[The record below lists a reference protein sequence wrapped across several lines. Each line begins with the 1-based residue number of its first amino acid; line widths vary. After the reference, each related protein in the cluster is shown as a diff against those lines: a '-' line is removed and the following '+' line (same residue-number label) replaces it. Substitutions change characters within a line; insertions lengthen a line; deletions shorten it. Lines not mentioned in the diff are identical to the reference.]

1 MGSGADVQHFTFA
14 VAMSP
19 QEGSGFAMKRHLYK
33 GFTIVELLV
42 VISIIAL
49 LIGIL
54 LPAIGKARDKAR
66 TTTSLS
72 NLRQLAVAH
81 NAYAGDWEDS
91 QLSLARYNIS
101 AYGDMDVYNQEIGF
115 TGNLTTGHP
124 PLLAGWANGGLWAY
138 WPAIPDYYWAVE
150 PIGFPGQEGADGFG
164 WFRLPNVAQ
173 FNQYVNGRWYDK
185 IFYAPKDPNFTAVE
199 DCMDQPGDFAPFP
212 EACNSPQTGPIWT
225 TYCLSPA
232 ALFSPDVFAY
242 NEQTQKYYT
251 GPWDLPGGH
260 RTPSMSSIRYP
271 TLKTHMLE
279 HPWLQNVRRICNP
292 AFQSFGSDPCEPF
305 YFNHGFESTPATL
318 FYDGHVRLF
327 GTQEALNANR
337 RHRGQTVND
346 LNGSFGLWSVDTPFG
361 GGYLPSDSGGYFMDF
376 AYDFTAT
383 SYHILTIDGA
393 LGRDTLGSAQ

>member
-1 MGSGADVQHFTFA
+1 
-14 VAMSP
+14 
-19 QEGSGFAMKRHLYK
+19 MKRHVYK

-66 TTTSLS
+66 TTTSVS

-81 NAYAGDWEDS
+81 NAYAGDWEDA
-91 QLSLARYNIS
+91 QLSLTRYNIS
-101 AYGDMDVYNQEIGF
+101 AYGSVDNYGVEIGMIP
-115 TGNLTTGHP
+115 GDHRTGHP
-124 PLLAGWANGGLWAY
+124 PHIAGWGFDPDLGEPRLFRY
-138 WPAIPDYYWAVE
+138 WPNRPGYQWCVE
-150 PIGFPGQEGADGFG
+150 PIGFPGIPLVAEGFG
-164 WFRLPNVAQ
+164 WFRYPNVKQ
-173 FNQYVNGRWYDK
+173 LSFYVNSRWYDP
-185 IFYAPKDPNFTAVE
+185 IFYAPKDPSRSAIE
-199 DCMDQPGDFAPFP
+199 PCMDDPGEFAGI
-212 EACNSPQTGPIWT
+212 CNPPTWP

-232 ALFSPDVFAY
+232 ALFSPDVLAY
-242 NEQTQKYYT
+242 NQVDQKYYT
-251 GPWDLPGGH
+251 DPWDIPGGH
-260 RTPSMSSIRYP
+260 RTPTMGSIRYP

-279 HPWLQNVRRICNP
+279 HPWLQNVRRVCNS
-292 AFQSFGSDPCEPF
+292 AFSAGGPFFESCEPY

-337 RHRGQTVND
+337 RHLGQTVND
-346 LNGSFGLWSVDTPFG
+346 LNGSFGLWSIDTPFG
-361 GGYLPSDSGGYFMDF
+361 GGYLPNATGGYFMDF

>member
-1 MGSGADVQHFTFA
+1 
-14 VAMSP
+14 
-19 QEGSGFAMKRHLYK
+19 MKRHLYK

-66 TTTSLS
+66 TTASVS

-91 QLSLARYNIS
+91 QLSLCRYNVS
-101 AYGDMDVYNQEIGF
+101 AYGDMLGYNVAIGNSSESF
-115 TGNLTTGHP
+115 IKGHP
-124 PLLAGWANGGLWAY
+124 PLIAGWGSDTGGNGLWAY
-138 WPAIPDYYWAVE
+138 WPGASGHYWAVE
-150 PIGFPGQEGADGFG
+150 PIGFPGGTNGQPGFG
-164 WFRLPNVAQ
+164 WFRLPNVGQ

-185 IFYAPKDPNFTAVE
+185 IFYAPKDPFFTALE
-199 DCMDQPGDFAPFP
+199 PCLDHPSDFAPIVGV
-212 EACNSPQTGPIWT
+212 CNPPIWT

-232 ALFSPDVFAY
+232 ALFSPDVLAY
-242 NEQTQKYYT
+242 NEQTNEYWT
-251 GPWDLPGGH
+251 DPWDLPGGH
-260 RTPSMSSIRYP
+260 RTPTMGSIRYP

-279 HPWLQNVRRICNP
+279 HPWLQNVRRVCNP
-292 AFQSFGSDPCEPF
+292 AFTSPWGEQCEP
-305 YFNHGFESTPATL
+305 YWFNGGFESTPATL

-337 RHRGQTVND
+337 RHLGQTEDD
-346 LNGSFGLWSVDTPFG
+346 LNGPFGLWSIDTSFG
-361 GGYLPSDSGGYFMDF
+361 GGYEPGNGGGYFMDF
-376 AYDFTAT
+376 AYDFTST
-383 SYHILTIDGA
+383 SYHILTIDGS

>member
-1 MGSGADVQHFTFA
+1 
-14 VAMSP
+14 
-19 QEGSGFAMKRHLYK
+19 MKRHVYK

-66 TTTSLS
+66 VTTSVS

-81 NAYAGDWEDS
+81 NAYAGDWEDA
-91 QLSLARYNIS
+91 QMSLARYNIS
-101 AYGDMDVYNQEIGF
+101 AYGSWDAYNEAIGYL
-115 TGNLTTGHP
+115 GGDEDRITGHP
-124 PLLAGWANGGLWAY
+124 PQVAGWGIHLETGEHRPYSY
-138 WPAIPDYYWAVE
+138 WPSSAGHHWAVE
-150 PIGFPGQEGADGFG
+150 PIGFPGGMGVPGFG
-164 WFRLPNVAQ
+164 WFRYPNVKTLST
-173 FNQYVNGRWYDK
+173 YVNSRYYDK
-185 IFYAPKDPNFTAVE
+185 IFYAPKDPAWQTLQMCFDNPNEFANI
-199 DCMDQPGDFAPFP
+199 QP
-212 EACNSPQTGPIWT
+212 ECNPPIWT

-232 ALFSPDVFAY
+232 ALFSPDVLRY
-242 NEQTQKYYT
+242 NQVTQKYYT
-251 GPWDLPGGH
+251 DPWDLPGGH
-260 RTPSMSSIRYP
+260 RTPTMGSIRYP

-279 HPWLQNVRRICNP
+279 HPWLQNVRRVCNP
-292 AFQSFGSDPCEPF
+292 AFSGGGFEDDCEPF

-337 RHRGQTVND
+337 RHLGQTVND
-346 LNGSFGLWSVDTPFG
+346 LNGSFGLWSIDTPFG
-361 GGYLPSDSGGYFMDF
+361 GGYLPNDGGGYFMDF